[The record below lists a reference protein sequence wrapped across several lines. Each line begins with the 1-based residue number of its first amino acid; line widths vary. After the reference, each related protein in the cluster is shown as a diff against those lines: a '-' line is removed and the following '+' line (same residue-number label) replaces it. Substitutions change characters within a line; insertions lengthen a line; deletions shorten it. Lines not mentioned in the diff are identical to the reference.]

1 MTDLILTYVPESEY
15 LAYTEAQALALER
28 DRQAAD
34 AFKASVPIEEI
45 LVDRGYLVTRSA
57 WKIR

>member
-1 MTDLILTYVPESEY
+1 MTEMILTYVPESEHLDY
-15 LAYTEAQALALER
+15 NEAQALALER
-28 DRQAAD
+28 DRRAAD

-45 LVDRGYLVTRSA
+45 LVDRGYFVTRSA